1 MSMVSDLDFY
11 VAASNTAV
19 HPTLRKRY
27 CFFYLNK
34 DRSCII
40 GKWTRLWI
48 CCLDADQFDVCQLL
62 HFTILKRDI
71 ICIMYIAEMIWA
83 YYTLHG
89 SAFIIIIPT
98 SMCSTDS
105 HAARQFLMEFFIM
118 PHIPKILTISFF
130 FFLNL
135 QKFTESTVISIIC

>member
-19 HPTLRKRY
+19 HPTLRKCY

-71 ICIMYIAEMIWA
+71 ICIMYIVEIIWA

-89 SAFIIIIPT
+89 FAFIIIIPT
-98 SMCSTDS
+98 SMCSTDIMLQDS
-105 HAARQFLMEFFIM
+105 SSWNFSSCLIFPKYSQFLF
-118 PHIPKILTISFF
+118 L
-130 FFLNL
+130 FLNL